1 MERAENFGDEMGTK
15 KESVPSNYLPDRVGR
30 YGMVLV
36 RIIFGYL
43 WITQLAWKMP
53 PQFGCP
59 ADFAVSTS
67 TSARTTGLCD
77 WVGLMASYSK
87 VPAHGAFVK
96 NFVIPNISWMGWLIW
111 LMEAFIAISLI
122 LGLLT
127 RLGGLVGFLQ
137 SVNLYIGLTALPFE
151 WYWTYG
157 MMYTLSL
164 VFICVPAGRFLGVDM
179 WLRPRL
185 QAAAKKGSSLAR
197 FVSLFT

>member
-1 MERAENFGDEMGTK
+1 M
-15 KESVPSNYLPDRVGR
+15 DREKNIGNSMNVITETDRSGYSLDWVGR
-30 YGMVLV
+30 YGMVLT

-59 ADFAVSTS
+59 ADFAVTTS

-77 WVGLMASYSK
+77 WVGLMANYSK
-87 VPAHGAFVK
+87 IPAHGTFIE
-96 NFVIPNISWMGWLIW
+96 NFIVPNVSWMGWLIW

-122 LGLLT
+122 LGFLT

-137 SVNLYIGLTALPFE
+137 SVNLYVGLTALPFE

-157 MMYTLSL
+157 MLYTLSL

-185 QAAAKKGSSLAR
+185 QTAAEKGNRIAR
-197 FVSLFT
+197 LIYLFT

>member
-1 MERAENFGDEMGTK
+1 MDRDENFGNEK
-15 KESVPSNYLPDRVGR
+15 SVQKVIEGSNYSLDWVGR

-53 PQFGCP
+53 PKFGCP
-59 ADFAVSTS
+59 ADFAITTS

-77 WVGLMASYSK
+77 WVGLMANYSK
-87 VPAHGAFVK
+87 VPSHGAFIQ
-96 NFVIPNISWMGWLIW
+96 NFIVPNISWMGWLIW
-111 LMEAFIAISLI
+111 LMEAFIGLSLI
-122 LGLLT
+122 FGFLT
-127 RLGGLVGFLQ
+127 RLGGLVGFVQ

-157 MMYTLSL
+157 MLYTLSL
-164 VFICVPAGRFLGVDM
+164 VFVCVPAGRTLGVDM

-185 QAAAKKGSSLAR
+185 NAAAEKGNRIAR
-197 FVSLFT
+197 VVSLFT